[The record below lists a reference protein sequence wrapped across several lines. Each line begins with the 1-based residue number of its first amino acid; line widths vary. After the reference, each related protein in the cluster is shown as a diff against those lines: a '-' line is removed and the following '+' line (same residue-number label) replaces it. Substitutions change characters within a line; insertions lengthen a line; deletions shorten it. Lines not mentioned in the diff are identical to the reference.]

1 MKNLRNIL
9 IGGVC
14 MLLLVSCSKWLDVNQ
29 NPNQPDSS
37 FPSYSQRLAPI
48 EFYTN
53 SAQQFSNYRSNI
65 GIGDIV
71 RKSANYQYWN
81 AYWRFDSGISTTS
94 YQWWFVGAACN
105 LNDLI
110 KSAEAAEAWHY
121 VGVAKVIWA
130 YGMMMMTDLYGE
142 MPYDE
147 AVGESATP
155 KYNDGKE
162 IYLGCLK
169 SLEEGLEYLQKPQGP
184 NADPLS
190 VGDYWG
196 NGDVQKW
203 IKFANLLKARYG
215 VKLSKKAK
223 GALAEGKYDE
233 QAILDALA
241 KGPQSI
247 ADNMVI
253 YHTDNNSSTHDNLG
267 WDEPVDY
274 SPLYSVVGMNS
285 GIYCTAVLFKNLTN
299 FAGYGVEDPRAKNIL
314 PWQISTKTPG
324 VDYDA
329 LGVKWDGDWRRTIG
343 VDMSSNIVAQG
354 GPLRSSYSAAKHWYI
369 DSENAARLGDTLY
382 VETTSSSKGYA
393 HNVDLLYRRDGTNDS
408 RESGSFYTRV
418 SAPTYIGT
426 YAEACFIKAEV
437 LFNKG
442 DKNGAYEAY
451 KNGVKASMDEMN
463 VTLNNWLAGDAT
475 LGTCPSFKV
484 ITESEINSFL
494 QNGIGKASDLTLGH
508 IMTQKRIAMLLSVES
523 FNDIRRYDYNS
534 DIFFNWQKPAH
545 WALDADAQRTM
556 PAGREYRR
564 WMQCPHE
571 SNYNATNLNAI
582 GEKVKRYDPNVVLEE
597 GKSWATRDD
606 IWSIHVWWDT
616 NVD

>member
-1 MKNLRNIL
+1 MKNIKFIL
-9 IGGVC
+9 ICGLC
-14 MLLLVSCSKWLDVNQ
+14 TLLMASCNEWLDINQ
-29 NPNQPDSS
+29 NPDTPDSS
-37 FPSYSQRLAPI
+37 FPSYSQRLAHI

-65 GIGDIV
+65 GIGDVV

-81 AYWRFDSGISTTS
+81 AYWRFHEGISTTS

-105 LNDLI
+105 LADMI
-110 KSAEAAEAWHY
+110 ASAEAAEAWHY

-162 IYLGCLK
+162 IYLGCLE
-169 SLEEGLEYLQKPQGP
+169 SLEEGLANLQKTQGA

-233 QAILDALA
+233 QAILDALS

-253 YHTDNNSSTHDNLG
+253 YHTDDNSTTHDNLG

-274 SPLYSVVGMNS
+274 SPLYSVVGMNG
-285 GIYCTAVLFKNLTN
+285 GIFCTAMLYKNLTN
-299 FAGYGVEDPRAKNIL
+299 FGGYGVEDPRAKNIL
-314 PWQISTKTPG
+314 PWQVSIKNPDI
-324 VDYDA
+324 DYDA
-329 LGVKWDGDWRRTIG
+329 IGVKWDGEWRRTIG

-354 GPLRSSYSAAKHWYI
+354 GPLRSSYSAAKHWYVET
-369 DSENAARLGDTLY
+369 ENEARLGDTLY
-382 VETTSSSKGYA
+382 VETTSTSKGYA
-393 HNVDLLYRRDGTNDS
+393 HAADLLFRRDGTNDS
-408 RESGSFYTRV
+408 RESGSFYSRV

-426 YAEACFIKAEV
+426 YSEACFIKAEV
-437 LFNKG
+437 LFNRGEKHA
-442 DKNGAYEAY
+442 AYEAY
-451 KNGVKASMDEMN
+451 KEGIKACMDQMN
-463 VTLNNWLAGDAT
+463 ITLKGWVAGDAN
-475 LGTCPSFKV
+475 LASCPSFKE
-484 ITESEINSFL
+484 ITKDEIDNFL
-494 QNGIGKASDLTLGH
+494 ANGIGKETELTLGH
-508 IMTQKRIAMLLSVES
+508 IMTQKRIAMFFAVES
-523 FNDIRRYDYNS
+523 FNDIRRYDYNPE
-534 DIFFNWQKPAH
+534 IFFNWQKPAH

-564 WMQCPHE
+564 WQQCSHE
-571 SNYNATNLNAI
+571 YNYNATNLKAI
-582 GEKVKRYDPNVVLEE
+582 GEKVKRYDPNVVLDED
-597 GKSWATRDD
+597 KSWATQDD

>member
-1 MKNLRNIL
+1 
-9 IGGVC
+9 

-81 AYWRFDSGISTTS
+81 AYWRFDGGISTTS

-147 AVGESATP
+147 AVGQSATP
-155 KYNDGKE
+155 TYNDGKE

-190 VGDYWG
+190 VGDYWA

-233 QAILDALA
+233 QAILNALA
-241 KGPQSI
+241 NGPQSI

-253 YHTDNNSSTHDNLG
+253 YHTDNNSTTHDNLG

-285 GIYCTAVLFKNLTN
+285 GIYYTAVLFNNLTN

-314 PWQISTKTPG
+314 PWQISSKTPG

-329 LGVKWDGDWRRTIG
+329 LGVKWDGEWRRTIG

-354 GPLRSSYSAAKHWYI
+354 GPLRSSYSAAKHWYV

-484 ITESEINSFL
+484 ITENDINSFL
-494 QNGIGKASDLTLGH
+494 QNGIGNASDLTLGH
-508 IMTQKRIAMLLSVES
+508 IMTQKRIAMFLSVES
-523 FNDIRRYDYNS
+523 FNDIRRYDYDSN
-534 DIFFNWQKPAH
+534 IFFNWKKPAH

-564 WMQCPHE
+564 WMQCSHE
-571 SNYNATNLNAI
+571 YNYNATNLKAI
-582 GEKVKRYDPNVVLEE
+582 GEKVKRYDPNVVLDDK
-597 GKSWATRDD
+597 KSWATRDD